1 VRGRGVVF
9 SPDGKRLA
17 GTVRVLDALAGQES
31 LTLSDSGRAVAF
43 SPDGFRL
50 CTLGNRELKI
60 KEAKPLP
67 AMH

>member
-1 VRGRGVVF
+1 VVV
-9 SPDGKRLA
+9 SPDGKRL
-17 GTVRVLDALAGQES
+17 TKTERVLDARAGQES

-50 CTLGNRELKI
+50 CTLRNRELKI
-60 KEAKPLP
+60 KEATPLP